1 MYQKQYRCTPE
12 DYSSVLKL
20 EGGRWTPDMNMIR
33 DVNEARDC
41 SLAK

>member
-1 MYQKQYRCTPE
+1 
-12 DYSSVLKL
+12 VLKL
-20 EGGRWTPDMNMIR
+20 EGGQWTPDTNMIR